1 MIDMKNL
8 IDAIADAINNDRT
21 ISILIVCGNG
31 GFTVTST
38 SDANDM
44 RITDHC
50 SLRTGNMIID
60 LYDIDQINY
69 DQEEDTY
76 IMKKGDTEIHLSFY

>member
-1 MIDMKNL
+1 MDMKNV
-8 IDAIADAINNDRT
+8 IDAIANAINNDKT
-21 ISILIVCGNG
+21 ISITIVCGNG
-31 GFTVTST
+31 GFAVIST

-60 LYDIDQINY
+60 LYDTEQINY

-76 IMKKGDTEIHLSFY
+76 IMKKGDAEIHLSFY